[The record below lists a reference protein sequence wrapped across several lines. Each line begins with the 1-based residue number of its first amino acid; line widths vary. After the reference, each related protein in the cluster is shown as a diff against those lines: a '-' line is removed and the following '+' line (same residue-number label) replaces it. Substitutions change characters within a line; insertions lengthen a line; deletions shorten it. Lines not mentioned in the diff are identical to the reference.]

1 MDTVSSILKNIKK
14 FLSKI
19 SNWIISLFNSSSD
32 NDTLLSPYMYDIYYH
47 FKILEKD
54 GKLNGLIVHS
64 LYIDFFD
71 IRIQN
76 TEYLI
81 RIYDISGSL
90 IRESTLFHQKEHIGT
105 IEIKQGIYIYQIL
118 DSNGSCLQAGKLSKT
133 CL

>member
-81 RIYDISGSL
+81 RIYKHDDDICTDLYYRNNIIGYN
-90 IRESTLFHQKEHIGT
+90 EFHKEHKT
-105 IEIKQGIYIYQIL
+105 YKSLENEITKI
-118 DSNGSCLQAGKLSKT
+118 SSE
-133 CL
+133 